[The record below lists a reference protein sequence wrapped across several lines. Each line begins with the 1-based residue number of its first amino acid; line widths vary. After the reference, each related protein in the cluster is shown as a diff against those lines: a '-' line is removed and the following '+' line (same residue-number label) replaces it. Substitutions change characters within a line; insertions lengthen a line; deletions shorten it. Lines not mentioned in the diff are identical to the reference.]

1 VSKNHKKDKKDK
13 KAKGKDKK
21 DPKAKKEKPTK
32 PAKPEKLAAVGGII
46 GDAVENAGATY
57 SDGHPQDRVQYLE
70 AKLILRPD
78 RFVSVDSF
86 RDFGKLVQR
95 TAKDLKVGFI
105 TDPKSAGGPT
115 FGKSCLWTRPTSVS
129 TTTLLSCGGASSTSM
144 DFPWAIRKSSLSF
157 ATRTRRQ
164 RRPWTCAP
172 TSPAL
177 IRLSSK
183 LRPSR

>member
-1 VSKNHKKDKKDK
+1 M
-13 KAKGKDKK
+13 
-21 DPKAKKEKPTK
+21 
-32 PAKPEKLAAVGGII
+32 GGII

-105 TDPKSAGGPT
+105 TDPKVG
-115 FGKSCLWTRPTSVS
+115 
-129 TTTLLSCGGASSTSM
+129 
-144 DFPWAIRKSSLSF
+144 
-157 ATRTRRQ
+157 
-164 RRPWTCAP
+164 RRPD
-172 TSPAL
+172 
-177 IRLSSK
+177 IREIVFMDTPDF
-183 LRPSR
+183 RPVSYTHLDAR